1 MTERQSESIN
11 LRMHTSNRAVED
23 TESIYAILD
32 KALVCHVGIV
42 EGGVPYVIP
51 HNFGRLDDELVMHG
65 ALGGRLMNHIASGE
79 LICIEVTLLDSLVLA
94 RSMFMHSVN
103 YRSVMV
109 FGRGRLIET
118 DSEKIQALKAISDQL
133 MPGRWEEC
141 RQPNQ
146 KELNA
151 TRVIGIKI
159 ESVTAKVNVGM
170 PEDKREDLDFPVW
183 AGVLPLNTVA
193 SEPISADELDS
204 TLMPMSEIRNF
215 KRAGIG

>member
-1 MTERQSESIN
+1 MTEHQPESIN

-23 TESIYAILD
+23 IESIYAILD

-51 HNFGRLDDELVMHG
+51 HNFGRLGDELVMHG
-65 ALGGRLMNHIASGE
+65 ALGGRLMKHIASGE
-79 LICIEVTLLDSLVLA
+79 LVCVEVTLLDSLVLA

-118 DSEKIQALKAISDQL
+118 DSEKLQALKAISDQL

-151 TRVIGIKI
+151 TKVIGIKI
-159 ESVTAKVNVGM
+159 ESVTAKVNIGL
-170 PEDKREDLDFPVW
+170 PEDKSEDLDFPVW
-183 AGVLPLNTVA
+183 AGILPLNTVA
-193 SEPISADELDS
+193 DEPISAEELDP
-204 TLMPMSEIRNF
+204 TLIPMSGIRNF